1 MTVELKVKNIDAVV
15 WSLTQQESLIEKSLA
30 YAIGQAGLATEREV
44 KLVVVSGGGRH
55 KRGTKTPATPG
66 GPPASITG
74 NLQRSVKTEIMR
86 GFGGY
91 TAEVFP
97 TAVYS
102 RAVDMG
108 SDRWTS
114 GVKYP
119 YMQQAYDSMKPRL
132 QDIFSKAFARKWNR
146 G

>member
-15 WSLTQQESLIEKSLA
+15 WSLTRQESLIEQSVA
-30 YAIGQAGLATEREV
+30 YALGQAGLATEREV
-44 KLVVVSGGGRH
+44 KLVVVSGGPRH
-55 KRGTKTPATPG
+55 KRGTKTGATPG

-74 NLQRSVKTEIMR
+74 NLQRSVKTEVKK
-86 GFGGY
+86 GFDGY

-97 TAVYS
+97 SAVYA

-108 SDRWTS
+108 SPRWTS

-119 YMQQAYDSMKPRL
+119 YMEKAYDQIKPRL
-132 QDIFSKAFARKWNR
+132 QDIFTKAFVRKWNR